1 MPTKQQILEREQR
14 WRMIAGI
21 AAVAGVA
28 LIIASFGDSAAA
40 VRGGEGAAQRLTDIQ
55 DAQGKLIAAGV
66 IQFIGWSL
74 LAFPLGFLF
83 KAAAARSTRIRST
96 LIGVVIAAPLLI
108 GAGGLIGVASVIQA
122 SDDFVKQPAAKVD
135 TCVEDK
141 VSAAT
146 GSTGESDA
154 GAGSDE
160 TGTAAAGATGT
171 EGAASPGKD
180 AGKGKPASGDATGGK
195 PAGPSASQRDAYRTE
210 CEDEAAQDARR
221 GTSLASLETGIGLA
235 GLLGFTIS
243 VVYTALW
250 AMRTGLLTR
259 FWGALGLAL
268 GAVFVFFTLFTLAWF
283 IYLGLLL
290 VGWIPGG
297 RPPAWAAGEAVAPP
311 DPKGGGLFGPRR
323 PGPGQETDDNR
334 PVDKWGEPIEGS
346 SEELSPD
353 EAPEPP
359 EAPSGDE
366 PGSAGQTPPRRK
378 RKKRNG

>member
-1 MPTKQQILEREQR
+1 
-14 WRMIAGI
+14 MIAGI

-40 VRGGEGAAQRLTDIQ
+40 VRGGEGAAQRLVDIQ
-55 DAQGKLIAAGV
+55 GTHGKLIAAGV

-74 LAFPLGFLF
+74 LAFPLAFLF
-83 KAAAARSTRIRST
+83 KAAAARSTRVRSA
-96 LIGVVIAAPLLI
+96 LIGVVIAAPILI

-122 SDDFVKQPAAKVD
+122 SDDFAKQPASKVD
-135 TCVEDK
+135 TCVQKK
-141 VSAAT
+141 VDAA
-146 GSTGESDA
+146 SDT
-154 GAGSDE
+154 D
-160 TGTAAAGATGT
+160 TGTGADAPAEPGGATGAD
-171 EGAASPGKD
+171 GAVAPDDAGTGNGGKD
-180 AGKGKPASGDATGGK
+180 EAGSGGK
-195 PAGPSASQRDAYRTE
+195 KSTAGPSAAQRDSWRTE

-221 GTSLASLETGIGLA
+221 STSLASLETGIGLA
-235 GLLGFTIS
+235 GLLGFTIA

-323 PGPGQETDDNR
+323 PGPGQDPGHDG

-346 SEELSPD
+346 SEELSPED
-353 EAPEPP
+353 APEPP

-366 PGSAGQTPPRRK
+366 PGTGGEAPARRK

>member
-1 MPTKQQILEREQR
+1 
-14 WRMIAGI
+14 MIAGI

-55 DAQGKLIAAGV
+55 DAHGKLIAAGV
-66 IQFIGWSL
+66 IQFLGWSL
-74 LAFPLGFLF
+74 LAVPLAFLF
-83 KAAAARSTRIRST
+83 KAAAARSTRIRSA
-96 LIGVVIAAPLLI
+96 LIGVVIAAPILI

-122 SDDFVKQPAAKVD
+122 SDDFAKQPAAKVD
-135 TCVEDK
+135 TCVQGK
-141 VSAAT
+141 VDAASGGNAEPADT
-146 GSTGESDA
+146 GAAGSTGDA
-154 GAGSDE
+154 G
-160 TGTAAAGATGT
+160 GATGA
-171 EGAASPGKD
+171 EGATNADKK
-180 AGKGKPASGDATGGK
+180 AAGGK
-195 PAGPSASQRDAYRTE
+195 ESGSGGDKAAAGPSAAQRDAYRTE

-221 GTSLASLETGIGLA
+221 STSLASLETGIGLA
-235 GLLGFTIS
+235 GLLGFTIA

-297 RPPAWAAGEAVAPP
+297 RPPAWEAGEAVAPP
-311 DPKGGGLFGPRR
+311 EPKGGGLFGSRR
-323 PGPGQETDDNR
+323 PDPGKDTGHDG

-346 SEELSPD
+346 SEELSPE
-353 EAPEPP
+353 EAPEPK
-359 EAPSGDE
+359 EAPSSDE
-366 PGSAGQTPPRRK
+366 AGAGAEAPARRK